1 MIILLQKF
9 EKHIENSFRKLENKF
24 KNCVK
29 YLTHLIQQYLNK
41 IILIKLK
48 KLRKFLKFNCKNS
61 KNIENLWQKFEIIS
75 KLISKFLQIL
85 F

>member
-1 MIILLQKF
+1 MIIWLQNF
-9 EKHIENSFRKLENKF
+9 EKHIENSFRKFEQKF

-29 YLTHLIQQYLNK
+29 YQTHLIQQYLNE

-48 KLRKFLKFNCKNS
+48 KLRKFWKFYFKNS

-75 KLISKFLQIL
+75 KLLSKFLQIL

>member
-9 EKHIENSFRKLENKF
+9 EKHIENSFRKFKKKF

-29 YLTHLIQQYLNK
+29 YQTHLIQQYLNE

-48 KLRKFLKFNCKNS
+48 KLRKFYCKNS
-61 KNIENLWQKFEIIS
+61 KNIENLWQKLEIIS
-75 KLISKFLQIL
+75 KLLSKFLQIL

>member
-9 EKHIENSFRKLENKF
+9 ENIENSFRKFEQNL

-29 YLTHLIQQYLNK
+29 YQTHLIQQYLND

-48 KLRKFLKFNCKNS
+48 KLRKFWNFYCKNS

-75 KLISKFLQIL
+75 KLLSKVLQIL